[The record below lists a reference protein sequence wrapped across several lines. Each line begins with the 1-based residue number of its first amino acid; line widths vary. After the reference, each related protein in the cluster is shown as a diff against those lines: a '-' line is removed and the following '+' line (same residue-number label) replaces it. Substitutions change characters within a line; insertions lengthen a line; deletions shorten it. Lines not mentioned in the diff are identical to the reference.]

1 MKVFAYYYP
10 GFFNDTYR
18 VSGTEWNV
26 VKSARPRSLKHDQPR
41 VPSAGYY
48 DQTDFDICCQQI
60 KLASKYGIDGF
71 MVCFYWDFETS
82 KPVMNEPLEQLMKAI
97 VGTEF
102 QFNVMWV
109 LRLPHKEL
117 PIQNGAYGKYQ
128 NHPWFKKRIQKYK
141 HDEAFIH
148 YLNDVTSHPNYR
160 KDREGRS
167 IVQVYSVSE
176 LLELHGEET
185 VSIFEYFKKYHLQ
198 GVCGRSDEWISDAHQ
213 LGLSSLTTYV
223 TLVDFNAA
231 STVLAHKECVEE
243 QPTVW
248 KNIKKVSSIPFYPS
262 VSSGWDASPRGSF
275 EKGFRLR
282 KFPWSPVVI
291 DANPED
297 FGKNLQLAKKE
308 IGNEHVDLH
317 LASWN
322 EWSEGHYV
330 EPDLVHGTTF
340 LEQIA
345 LLKKLI

>member
-128 NHPWFKKRIQKYK
+128 KNEFRNTNMMK
-141 HDEAFIH
+141 
-148 YLNDVTSHPNYR
+148 
-160 KDREGRS
+160 
-167 IVQVYSVSE
+167 
-176 LLELHGEET
+176 
-185 VSIFEYFKKYHLQ
+185 
-198 GVCGRSDEWISDAHQ
+198 
-213 LGLSSLTTYV
+213 LSST
-223 TLVDFNAA
+223 
-231 STVLAHKECVEE
+231 
-243 QPTVW
+243 
-248 KNIKKVSSIPFYPS
+248 I
-262 VSSGWDASPRGSF
+262 
-275 EKGFRLR
+275 
-282 KFPWSPVVI
+282 
-291 DANPED
+291 
-297 FGKNLQLAKKE
+297 
-308 IGNEHVDLH
+308 
-317 LASWN
+317 
-322 EWSEGHYV
+322 
-330 EPDLVHGTTF
+330 
-340 LEQIA
+340 
-345 LLKKLI
+345 